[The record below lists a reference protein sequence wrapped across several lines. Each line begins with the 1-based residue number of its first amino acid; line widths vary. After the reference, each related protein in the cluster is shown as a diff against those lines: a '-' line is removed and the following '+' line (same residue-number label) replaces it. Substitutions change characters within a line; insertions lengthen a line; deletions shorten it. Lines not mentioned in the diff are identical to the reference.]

1 MYNMEGAIY
10 FGEREW
16 QGVKFRKLNNY
27 IIDGEAI
34 DGEAISHKKEL

>member
-1 MYNMEGAIY
+1 MYNTGGAIH

-16 QGVKFRKLNNY
+16 QGVKVRKLNNY

-34 DGEAISHKKEL
+34 SHKKV